1 MSSAAAKG
9 SAARVAGTPRP
20 TVTPLFSLERRA
32 RQDRAQIECCVRCYG
47 AWLRARLLE
56 HWRGEQFWAELDRG
70 DFRMLSAERHPRGNL
85 FADVV
90 ALIACG
96 SENLTIIIWALETG
110 RPVEAVVDILTVLDV
125 NARRVPCFSWLTP
138 ALRCTRAS

>member
-1 MSSAAAKG
+1 M
-9 SAARVAGTPRP
+9 
-20 TVTPLFSLERRA
+20 TPLFSLERRA

-47 AWLRARLLE
+47 AWLRGRLLE
-56 HWRGEQFWAELDRG
+56 HWRGERFWAELDRG
-70 DFRMLSAERHPRGNL
+70 DFGLLSAERHPRGNL

-110 RPVEAVVDILTVLDV
+110 RPVDAVVDILTVLDV
-125 NARRVPCFSWLTP
+125 NARRLPCFPWLTP
-138 ALRCTRAS
+138 ALHCTRAS